1 MGPARKRLAL
11 KAAPTIS
18 PWLCLACPLIHP
30 SMNDSFQQPLLHS
43 SHSVYPALS
52 SKCPTTLPLSRCSSP
67 VVSSVSVPLGNAL
80 HDLWLG
86 KHLTKCI
93 PFQIQDYILLF
104 QYLGASEQPWPL
116 RQQVKLAKHTP
127 PSKKST
133 GQGCYRNPMKGT
145 TPKAK
150 QVKSPRFSL
159 FLYTAGYVSKPLD
172 IKRRLPPAVRIE
184 ISWTKECTNLL
195 CPNMNLKAC
204 ICNRFHEIAPG
215 AISIIHLMDMR
226 HFD

>member
-1 MGPARKRLAL
+1 MAQMVGFRLAFWHQSGCVWHRWLNHLVLVTVGGTRGWVWGLFGRQPEGFWSPVRAHMGPARKRLAL

-93 PFQIQDYILLF
+93 PFQI
-104 QYLGASEQPWPL
+104 
-116 RQQVKLAKHTP
+116 
-127 PSKKST
+127 
-133 GQGCYRNPMKGT
+133 
-145 TPKAK
+145 
-150 QVKSPRFSL
+150 
-159 FLYTAGYVSKPLD
+159 
-172 IKRRLPPAVRIE
+172 
-184 ISWTKECTNLL
+184 
-195 CPNMNLKAC
+195 
-204 ICNRFHEIAPG
+204 
-215 AISIIHLMDMR
+215 
-226 HFD
+226 